1 MNELKVYITD
11 HINKC
16 VVAENLTLREA
27 ATIRMAYINDN
38 DYSEKYIRCF
48 SMVNNIDVT
57 HLVKMIV
64 PEEV

>member
-27 ATIRMAYINDN
+27 ATVRTAYINDN

-48 SMVNNIDVT
+48 SMAMNIDVT
-57 HLVKMIV
+57 YLVEMFT

>member
-27 ATIRMAYINDN
+27 ATIRTAYMNDN
-38 DYSEKYIRCF
+38 DYSGKYIRCF
-48 SMVNNIDVT
+48 SMAMNIDVT
-57 HLVKMIV
+57 DFVEMYA